1 MGLIN
6 KVDYSYGLGRFDLQP
21 RCKSEFLRQTP
32 FVVDEERREEWALTL
47 QLIARLPVMR
57 RTVIE
62 SGVEQLWFSDRAQD
76 EDALRTAGLLQ
87 ETGDWRSTHIAVQLS
102 TTSDYQGYRL
112 TTQAGLRFGRIL
124 SERVIEDSDRPGVFT
139 TDDKGKNETTT
150 FITVFA
156 GLE

>member
-1 MGLIN
+1 M
-6 KVDYSYGLGRFDLQP
+6 DYSYGLGRFDLQP

-62 SGVEQLWFSDRAQD
+62 SGVEQLWFRDRS
-76 EDALRTAGLLQ
+76 AGRGCAAGGGAFAGEQ
-87 ETGDWRSTHIAVQLS
+87 GTGARLIIAVQLS

-112 TTQAGLRFGRIL
+112 TTASGPALWAA
-124 SERVIEDSDRPGVFT
+124 S
-139 TDDKGKNETTT
+139 
-150 FITVFA
+150 
-156 GLE
+156 